1 MQNNQNVPES
11 IWAAGIPEN
20 IKEEDKL
27 TLENLVALATDYIMK
42 NIIIPRGFKVD
53 DGFPRKEIPNIVM
66 RRDGE
71 AYAVVICPS
80 IYPHYTVV
88 SNELRLSIVKV
99 CKERQIT
106 PLMAPI
112 GYMSIDDER
121 AKAGIALKGDVFKT
135 TFPGFLILTDEEN
148 QDMKLTQENLFRP

>member
-42 NIIIPRGFKVD
+42 NVVIPRGFKVD
-53 DGFPRKEIPNIVM
+53 DGFPRKDIPNIVM
-66 RRDGE
+66 RRDDE
-71 AYAVVICPS
+71 VYAVVICPS
-80 IYPHYTVV
+80 VYPHYTVV

-99 CKERQIT
+99 CKERKIT

-121 AKAGIALKGDVFKT
+121 AKAAIALKGDVFKT
-135 TFPGFLILTDEEN
+135 TFPGFLVLTDEEN
-148 QDMKLTQENLFRP
+148 QDMKLTPDNLFRP